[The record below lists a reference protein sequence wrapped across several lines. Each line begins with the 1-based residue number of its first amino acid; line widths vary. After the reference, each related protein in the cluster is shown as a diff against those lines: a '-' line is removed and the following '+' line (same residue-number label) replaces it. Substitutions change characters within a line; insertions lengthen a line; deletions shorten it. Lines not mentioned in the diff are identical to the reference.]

1 MKQSEVTY
9 DDDLYRLETRTLW
22 SSFTDDVLQ
31 DGPYK
36 GVDLVSDNY
45 DVEVAYTTIP
55 FDKRKEFRLEQRK
68 LRYWLYSDKPTHYV
82 AFNKNLT
89 EAKVWPN
96 SIIRQWIDQYPIEYR
111 YCKGWP
117 KANSYFLII
126 PLHEK
131 DNMKFYSKDDSG
143 WFRNKSKLI

>member
-9 DDDLYRLETRTLW
+9 DDDIYRLETRTLW

-36 GVDLVSDNY
+36 GVDLISDNY

-55 FDKRKEFRLEQRK
+55 FNKRKEFRLEQRK

-82 AFNKNLT
+82 AFNKNRT

-96 SIIRQWIDQYPIEYR
+96 SIIRKWIDLYPIEYR
-111 YCKGWP
+111 YCRGWLS
-117 KANSYFLII
+117 KNSYFLII

-131 DNMKFYSKDDSG
+131 SNMKFY
-143 WFRNKSKLI
+143 NKINGSWELCL